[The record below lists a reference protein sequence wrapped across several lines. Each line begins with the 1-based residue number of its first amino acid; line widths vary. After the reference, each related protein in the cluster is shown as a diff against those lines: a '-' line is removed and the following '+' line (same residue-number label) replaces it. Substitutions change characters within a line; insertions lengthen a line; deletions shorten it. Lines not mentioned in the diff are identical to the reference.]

1 MAVASVGFQ
10 SGQVGRKTTA
20 FLVLAVVL
28 LTLVPRLVGICSGPL
43 HADERHWDERS
54 HKILENITKD
64 PRRITSHLGH
74 PGVLPALVMA
84 AGQGMASGCNSLIG
98 AKPTDPRFL
107 DSISGARIANALF
120 SSLLPVVLL
129 IALLSWTGPA
139 EAFCI
144 SLMVAL
150 SPRFIDLSR
159 IAHVDTAHAVVVCG
173 TVFLYVRSLLGGERR
188 WKFLAGVGFGLCLLC
203 KPTSIALIP
212 GLFVAKVL
220 LARLWPQQFLQR
232 GLSWSDV
239 WLALTAMVVFV
250 LLYSRM
256 WNHGGSFIEWKD
268 VSHAGPH
275 EVYLLAQRL
284 GSGVVGVVS
293 WLVVGGVLVWVGLS
307 ARRRESQPW
316 YWHGA
321 AVVGLLFLSFILF
334 PAVWENIVRYWMR
347 VFNLTSV
354 KHQSFAG
361 PTSSPEGGYFTS
373 MVVELHPLVLCGA
386 LLSPLLL
393 LLRPLR
399 ASLKACEQQLI
410 LFSLV
415 IFLAWLMLLASSAKQ
430 AYRYSMPAVPF
441 LCIVACF
448 FFFAVGRVAGRR
460 IVPIVVLGASQ
471 AFTALLVYPAWDL
484 YESASARFVSEAA
497 RLEALRP
504 RSAQGEVLAF
514 LRAESVKRGRT
525 LFVTVLGDG
534 DVMSREA
541 ARLSLSLSSD
551 SENNASLR
559 FGYFPDYAADF
570 ILVQDYLKQ
579 ENPQWSRHLRKPPQF
594 RYASRGLALVSVY
607 EVDPVIND
615 REVVIPVD
623 RMQALPGTRGA
634 LDGHP
639 IVMLTPGRTKAGYAL
654 VVPGGFSAAAARY
667 EIRFSVSTEASSFVG
682 VADSVPVARFE
693 ATKSCSRVLLA
704 GEARSGLGEK
714 LVLTCE
720 LPEPRRMNLHVY
732 WFGKVPLRLGEIAVS
747 RKDG

>member
-1 MAVASVGFQ
+1 VAVASVDFQ
-10 SGQVGRKTTA
+10 SEQLSRRTTA
-20 FLVLAVVL
+20 FLVVVVLL
-28 LTLVPRLVGICSGPL
+28 LTLVPRLVGICSGPI
-43 HADERHWDERS
+43 HADEKHWDRRS
-54 HKILENITKD
+54 HKILQNITKD
-64 PRRITSHLGH
+64 PRRVTSHLGH
-74 PGVLPALVMA
+74 PGVVPALVMA
-84 AGQGMASGCNSLIG
+84 AGQGIAVEYNSLIG
-98 AKPTDPRFL
+98 AQPSDQRFL
-107 DSISGARIANALF
+107 DSISGARIANAIF
-120 SSLLPVVLL
+120 SSLLPVILL
-129 IALLSWTGPA
+129 LALLSWTGPA
-139 EAFCI
+139 EALCI
-144 SLMVAL
+144 SLVVAL

-159 IAHVDTAHAVVVCG
+159 IAHVDTAQAVVVCG
-173 TVFLYVRSLLGGERR
+173 TVFLYVRSLLGSERR
-188 WKFLAGVGFGLCLLC
+188 WKFLAGIGFGLCLLC

-212 GLFVAKVL
+212 GLFVVKVL

-256 WNHGGSFIEWKD
+256 WNHGGAFIEWKD

-275 EVYLLAQRL
+275 QVYLLAQRL
-284 GSGVVGVVS
+284 GSGIVGIVS
-293 WLVVGGVLVWVGLS
+293 CLAVSGVLVWLGLS
-307 ARRRESQPW
+307 ARGRSSQPW

-361 PTSSPEGGYFTS
+361 PTAPPEGGYFTS
-373 MVVELHPLVLCGA
+373 MAVELHPLVLCGA
-386 LLSPLLL
+386 LLSPLL

-410 LFSLV
+410 LFSSV
-415 IFLAWLMLLASSAKQ
+415 IFIAWMMLLAPSAKQ

-441 LCIVACF
+441 LFVVACF
-448 FFFAVGRVAGRR
+448 LLFAAGRVAGRR
-460 IVPIVVLGASQ
+460 VIPIVVLGAAQ
-471 AFTALLVYPAWDL
+471 AFSALSAYPVWDL

-525 LFVTVLGDG
+525 LLVTVLGDG

-541 ARLSLSLSSD
+541 ARSTSASSD
-551 SENNASLR
+551 SENHASLR

-579 ENPQWSRHLRKPPQF
+579 ENSQWSRHLQQTPRF

-607 EVDPVIND
+607 EVDPAIND

-623 RMQALPGTRGA
+623 RLRVLPGTRGA

-639 IVMLTPGRTKAGYAL
+639 VVTLTPERTKAGYGAA
-654 VVPGGFSAAAARY
+654 VPGGFSAAAGRY
-667 EIRFSVSTEASSFVG
+667 EISFIASTEASGFAG

-693 ATKSCSRVLLA
+693 ATKSCSRVILA
-704 GEARSGLGEK
+704 GEARAGLGK
-714 LVLTCE
+714 AVLNCE

-732 WFGKVPLRLGEIAVS
+732 WFGKVPLQLGEIAVS

>member
-10 SGQVGRKTTA
+10 SGQLSRKTTV
-20 FLVLAVVL
+20 FLVLAVLL
-28 LTLVPRLVGICSGPL
+28 LTLVPRLVGICSGPI
-43 HADERHWDERS
+43 HADEKHWDDRS
-54 HKILENITKD
+54 HRIVENITKD
-64 PRRITSHLGH
+64 PRRVTSHLGH

-84 AGQGMASGCNSLIG
+84 AGQGMASGYNSLIG

-120 SSLLPVVLL
+120 SSLLPVILFL
-129 IALLSWTGPA
+129 ALLSWTGPA

-144 SLMVAL
+144 SLLVAL
-150 SPRFIDLSR
+150 SPRFVDLSR

-212 GLFVAKVL
+212 GLFVVKVL

-256 WNHGGSFIEWKD
+256 WNHGGSFVEWKD

-293 WLVVGGVLVWVGLS
+293 WLAVGGVLLWLGLS
-307 ARRRESQPW
+307 ARGRSSHPW

-321 AVVGLLFLSFILF
+321 AVVVLLFLSFILF
-334 PAVWENIVRYWMR
+334 PAVWENMVRYWMR
-347 VFNLTSV
+347 VLNLTSV
-354 KHQSFAG
+354 KHESFAG
-361 PTSSPEGGYFTS
+361 PIAPPEGSYLTFL
-373 MVVELHPLVLCGA
+373 VVELPVLVLCGGV
-386 LLSPLLL
+386 LMPLLL
-393 LLRPLR
+393 VRSLR
-399 ASLKACEQQLI
+399 ASLRPSEQQLV
-410 LFSLV
+410 LFSIV
-415 IFLAWLMLLASSAKQ
+415 IFLVWTLFLTSSAKQ
-430 AYRYSMPAVPF
+430 SYRYIMPAVPF
-441 LCIVACF
+441 LCTAACF
-448 FFFAVGRVAGRR
+448 TLIAVGRCAGRALMPIAVLCALQ
-460 IVPIVVLGASQ
+460 IV
-471 AFTALLVYPAWDL
+471 TAVATFPKWDL
-484 YESASARFVSEAA
+484 YESALARFVPRGA

-504 RSAQGEVLAF
+504 RSGQRDVLEF
-514 LRAESVKRGRT
+514 LRTEALKRGRT

-541 ARLSLSLSSD
+541 ERTARASP
-551 SENNASLR
+551 EGRASLR
-559 FGYFPDYAADF
+559 FGYFPEYVADFLLVQNYLKREDPHWSHHTKLSPSLEYSSNGITWLSLYEIKPERNAAD
-570 ILVQDYLKQ
+570 
-579 ENPQWSRHLRKPPQF
+579 
-594 RYASRGLALVSVY
+594 VS
-607 EVDPVIND
+607 ISLD
-615 REVVIPVD
+615 RLQL
-623 RMQALPGTRGA
+623 MPGTRGV

-639 IVMLTPGRTKAGYAL
+639 TVTLTPGRTKAGYAS
-654 VVPGGFSAAAARY
+654 VVPGGFSAAAGRY
-667 EIRFSVSTEASSFVG
+667 EISFRASTEASGFLG

-693 ATKSCSRVLLA
+693 ATKSCSRVVLA
-704 GEARSGLGEK
+704 GEARAGLGEK
-714 LVLTCE
+714 VVVDCE
-720 LPEPRRMNLHVY
+720 LPETRRMNLHVY
-732 WFGKVPLRLGEIAVS
+732 WFGNVPLRLGEITVS